1 MEKYRDYALE
11 DFVSDKDFVD
21 WARFPTDTSSAK
33 WEQFIAGCPEKKL
46 LIEQA
51 ALIVR
56 SLEPVEAEISKDRLD
71 TVWLRIAKSRKST
84 QWQLPSRLMKY
95 AAIFIL
101 AFLMGLG
108 GAYLVQEKDSN
119 YTEIYTEINV
129 PYGERSEIVLYDGTR
144 VWLNS
149 GTTFRFPLVFKSDQR
164 QVFIRGEGFFDIAAD
179 RKKPFIVNAQQMNI
193 EVTGTR
199 FNICAYPDDPK
210 YFATLEEGRILATN
224 TLTGEKLNMKPGDHA
239 ILDLGTQAISTQ
251 PVNTKLYTSWKENML
266 RFENAEFAE
275 VVKKMERWYDV
286 KITVDAS
293 LNFNK
298 RYNMTVKTE
307 SLREMLRL
315 LAFTTPMSYEINE
328 DQVFIK
334 RP

>member
-1 MEKYRDYALE
+1 MEKYHDYEPE
-11 DFVSDKDFVD
+11 DFVSDKEFVD
-21 WARFPTDTSSAK
+21 WVRFPTDTSSAK
-33 WEQFIAGCPEKKL
+33 WEQLIAECPEKKL
-46 LIEQA
+46 LIERA

-71 TVWLRIAKSRKST
+71 AVWLRIAKSRRSAP
-84 QWQLPSRLMKY
+84 WRLYSGFMKY
-95 AAIFIL
+95 AAVFIL

-108 GAYLVQEKDSN
+108 GAYLLKEKDSN

-129 PYGERSEIVLYDGTR
+129 PYGERSEIVLYDGTK

-149 GTTFRFPLVFKSDQR
+149 GTTFKFPLVFKPDQR
-164 QVFIRGEGFFDIAAD
+164 QVFIRGEGFFDIASD
-179 RKKPFIVNAQQMNI
+179 REKPFIVNARQMNI

-210 YFATLEEGRILATN
+210 YFATLEEGNILATN
-224 TLTGEKLNMKPGDHA
+224 TLTGEKLDMRPGDQA
-239 ILDLGTQAISTQ
+239 ILDLGTKTISVQ
-251 PVNTKLYTSWKENML
+251 PVDTKLYTSWKENML

-286 KITVDAS
+286 KITVDAT
-293 LNFNK
+293 LDFNK